1 MTKIYVG
8 NLPFTATEDEVRS
21 LFEKHGTVHSV
32 NLITDRYT
40 GQPRGFCFVEM
51 DENTAQAA
59 ISAINGMDMG
69 GRSLKVDEA
78 KPRRDSRTGGG
89 GGGGGRGDRGNRW

>member
-21 LFEKHGTVHSV
+21 LFEKHGAVHSV
-32 NLITDRYT
+32 NLVTDRYT

-51 DENTAQAA
+51 DDNTAQAA
-59 ISAINGMDMG
+59 ISAINGYDMG

-78 KPRRDSRTGGG
+78 KPRQGGG
-89 GGGGGRGDRGNRW
+89 GGGGRGGGRGDRGNRW

>member
-8 NLPFTATEDEVRS
+8 NLPFTATEDEVRAM
-21 LFEKHGTVHSV
+21 FEAHGAVHSV

-51 DENTAQAA
+51 DERPAKAA
-59 ISAINGMDMG
+59 IGAINGQDMN

-78 KPRRDSRTGGG
+78 KPRRDDRR
-89 GGGGGRGDRGNRW
+89 GGRGDRGNRW